1 MSAKSPPAG
10 TPGPRG
16 RRPGHGDTRERIR
29 EAAREL
35 FLADGYR
42 DVTMRA
48 IAAAAGVDVALV
60 SYYFGSKNGVFSAAM
75 SLAASPIELIDAAI
89 EGDPD
94 TRAERMLRAMLNA
107 WDDPRI
113 GVPLRTSAATA
124 IGETTTSVLVA
135 ELIEREIVARIAERL
150 PGPEPYERAA
160 IFVTQMS
167 GVIFHRYLLRVE
179 PIASM
184 PAEEIVRRL
193 APSLRLALAP

>member
-1 MSAKSPPAG
+1 MKDRSSTVRA
-10 TPGPRG
+10 PGPRG
-16 RRPGHGDTRERIR
+16 RRPGQRDTRERIR

-42 DVTMRA
+42 DVTMRS

-75 SLAASPIELIDAAI
+75 SLAVSPAELLDAAI

-94 TRAERMLRAMLNA
+94 TLAERMLRAMLAA

-113 GVPLRTSAATA
+113 GVPLRTAASTA
-124 IGETTTSVLVA
+124 ASEPALSRLVA
-135 ELIEREIVARIAERL
+135 ELVEREIVARIAERI

-160 IFVTQMS
+160 IFVAQMS

-184 PAEEIVRRL
+184 PVEEIVRRL
-193 APSLRLALAP
+193 VPSLRSALEL

>member
-1 MSAKSPPAG
+1 MKDVSSTIGA
-10 TPGPRG
+10 PGARG
-16 RRPGHGDTRERIR
+16 RRRGHPDTRERIR
-29 EAAREL
+29 VAARKL

-42 DVTMRA
+42 AVTMRS

-75 SLAASPIELIDAAI
+75 SLPISPIELIDAAI

-94 TRAERMLRAMLNA
+94 TIAERLLRALLAA

-113 GVPLRTSAATA
+113 GVPLRTSASTA
-124 IGETTTSVLVA
+124 IGETALSQLVA
-135 ELIEREIVARIAERL
+135 EMIEREIVARIAERL

-184 PAEEIVRRL
+184 PVEEIVRRL
-193 APSLRLALAP
+193 VPSLQSALEL